1 MGLFQLLSSDG
12 LWIIVMFLSAVW
24 DLKQNIAFN
33 YWCGVFSKMSTSS
46 VNLHEIGAP
55 ETDINNF

>member
-1 MGLFQLLSSDG
+1 MLTDG
-12 LWIIVMFLSAVW
+12 LWITVMFLPAVW

-55 ETDINNF
+55 EPDINNF